1 MGIRGLLNLIKD
13 YRSRRTETED
23 ITRVHVG
30 NSVFTS
36 NIVYLDYTS
45 QLIKFYYN
53 HIETVSNVD
62 ELINKIVAEMITY
75 FRKLLTYNNYIYVF
89 VDYKFDVDMN
99 ESKIYFN
106 DFIIPIGETTN
117 EHVHKNYF
125 MQTDT
130 VNSTDSKVLL
140 PDEVQHTKLMN
151 HNQIDEPQV
160 KEFESEYIMFTPMI
174 NKCYLFNNADHTADT
189 HGEHT
194 YADHTVDTHAIT
206 TADIH
211 ASNTCT
217 LTDVDM
223 HGEHTDVNQLT
234 HIQLIDRLLTED
246 KQIAL
251 SRILPKI
258 RCKYEVESVYNVTD
272 DEHDF
277 INILDELEFAKNLG
291 EKYKP
296 YLDILTSCVNHGRY
310 RYLMLRGGKR
320 NTMNDRIKKIKRY
333 NGNIIKSFPFPLV
346 MHKVPDI
353 VKRFNKFAP
362 EMSKKVSFFGCSNES
377 DFAISKHIHTY
388 NKHSYPTIYTN
399 DTDMVVLLADVDCV
413 INLTCDNYYRYKAE
427 SYVYKGKPDTYTGK
441 GKLESYASYSK
452 PEANHISV
460 VRFNDSNVS
469 LSNRFNNINKITL
482 GQRAYQPQ
490 HNSFTNQFKNNM
502 IQLNPKTF
510 WRTITMDDSINIDV
524 IKMIAILMGTDYNRN
539 YDSPVLHIR
548 SITEALDI
556 FNVNDFDKLDF
567 DAMKFNI
574 YEKMLEFY
582 QNGSTKFAQPT
593 FDKIVNYF
601 SQTSIA
607 INIYLNDDIEKFIAI
622 SGQEPT
628 DDKKFITRWRSFHPD
643 DSLVGGD
650 DDE

>member
-62 ELINKIVAEMITY
+62 ELINKIVTEMITY

-117 EHVHKNYF
+117 DHVYKNYF
-125 MQTDT
+125 MQTDN
-130 VNSTDSKVLL
+130 VNSIVKQSIDSKVLL
-140 PDEVQHTKLMN
+140 PDDAQHTKPMSP
-151 HNQIDEPQV
+151 NQMDESHV

-174 NKCYLFNNADHTADT
+174 NKCYLFSISADMNGEQGMPT
-189 HGEHT
+189 H
-194 YADHTVDTHAIT
+194 
-206 TADIH
+206 
-211 ASNTCT
+211 S
-217 LTDVDM
+217 
-223 HGEHTDVNQLT
+223 EHTDGDRTADPHANTHVDQPT

-246 KQIAL
+246 KQIIL

-258 RCKYEVESVYNVTD
+258 RCKYEVESVYNVVD

-277 INILDELEFAKNLG
+277 INILDELEFAKTLG

-296 YLDILTSCVNHGRY
+296 YLDILASCVNHGRY

-333 NGNIIKSFPFPLV
+333 NGNIVKSFPFPLV

-353 VKRFNKFAP
+353 VRCFNKFAP

-413 INLTCDNYYRYKAE
+413 INLTCDNYYRSKAE
-427 SYVYKGKPDTYTGK
+427 SCVASRYKTESYTYKGKSDPYTGK
-441 GKLESYASYSK
+441 SKPESYASYSK
-452 PEANHISV
+452 PEASHISV
-460 VRFNDSNVS
+460 VRFNGSNVS
-469 LSNRFNNINKITL
+469 LSNRFNNKITL
-482 GQRAYQPQ
+482 GQRAYQPP
-490 HNSFTNQFKNNM
+490 HNSFTNQFKNSM

-510 WRTITMDDSINIDV
+510 WRSITMNDSINIDV
-524 IKMIAILMGTDYNRN
+524 IKMIAVLMGTDYNRN

-548 SITEALDI
+548 NITDALDI

-650 DDE
+650 SE